1 MINLTLGFA
10 IGFGC
15 ALYEPARTVVINGVK
30 RVIAFFR
37 NNTTEQK

>member
-15 ALYEPARTVVINGVK
+15 ALYEPARTVVITGVRK
-30 RVIAFFR
+30 VIAFFR
-37 NNTTEQK
+37 DKTTEQK

>member
-1 MINLTLGFA
+1 MFNLTLGFA

-30 RVIAFFR
+30 RLIAFFR
-37 NNTTEQK
+37 DNTTEQK